1 MINERQEVT
10 LIGVLQ
16 ESPAIG
22 PKKTSLIMAVE
33 AMVTPTKRTTATGKV
48 LLRLPGLPPEDLWPG
63 DRFSARGV
71 LSRPRNYATPAS
83 FNYRDYLA
91 NQSIHLT
98 GWIRSPA
105 HILKIESLSEPTLV
119 HRLRYGP
126 ERIRHTI
133 NRFLERTLPDR
144 QSSLYRA
151 ILTGDRSGVPPEL
164 SENFKKTGSIHLLAI
179 SGLHMG
185 LLALFVTT
193 FLHWLLKRSTWI
205 LLHMPAWKISLF
217 LALPPL
223 VLYALIAGFHTPVVR
238 SLIMTSVFIAAILL
252 DRQWHVPTNIALAAL
267 LILIFNPASLF
278 TVSFQLS
285 FAAVIGICTLIPL
298 IRKKFQQ
305 AGPQNSLGEK
315 LKNWL
320 SAGLLASLAAM
331 VATSPLL
338 LFYFNRFSPISPL
351 STLLIEPFLCIWSL
365 GIGLLGSCF
374 IFISPEIAAG
384 LFHIGAWGLV
394 SADKITGWLAEIPF
408 CCLWFSTPTWFE
420 VICFYLVLAGLLYQ
434 KKFPPLKLIA
444 PVALVTLIA
453 FPLAIKTARKMSEVT
468 TVTFLD
474 IGQGNA
480 TLIEFPHG
488 HVVLLDG
495 GGTRSE
501 KFNVGEA
508 VIAPYLWKKRI
519 RRIND
524 VVISHPDMD
533 HCNGLPFILTQFKPG
548 NVWINGQPGGEFY
561 NNLIRQAKEQSLT
574 VKIPRPDTIIRRTA
588 EAVLTNIAGLHLAER
603 EKNLSG
609 NDKSLVLKLTTPSL
623 SFLFPGDIEEP
634 AEKIITAN
642 NRNLAA
648 DILLAPHHGSRSS
661 SSQEFLHNVQPE
673 EVIISAGSFKPDL
686 FPAQQSLNRYKENG
700 YTILITAQDGTV
712 SYRVNGKKWERM
724 IFRDFDRCW
733 SN

>member
-1 MINERQEVT
+1 MT
-10 LIGVLQ
+10 
-16 ESPAIG
+16 
-22 PKKTSLIMAVE
+22 VE

-63 DRFSARGV
+63 DRFSARGI

-105 HILKIESLSEPTLV
+105 HILKIESLSEPTLA

-133 NRFLERTLPDR
+133 NRFLQRTLPDR

-151 ILTGDRSGVPPEL
+151 ILTGDRSGVPHEL

-193 FLHWLLKRSTWI
+193 FIHWLLKRSTWI
-205 LLHMPAWKISLF
+205 LLHTPAWKISLL

-223 VLYALIAGFHTPVVR
+223 ILYALIAGFHTPVVR

-285 FAAVIGICTLIPL
+285 FAAVIGICALVPSIRERFLQTGPKNTL
-298 IRKKFQQ
+298 
-305 AGPQNSLGEK
+305 AEK

-320 SAGLLASLAAM
+320 SAGLLASFAAM

-338 LFYFNRFSPISPL
+338 LLYFNRFSPISPL
-351 STLLIEPFLCIWSL
+351 STLLVEPFLCIWSL
-365 GIGLLGSCF
+365 VIGLLGSCF
-374 IFISPEIAAG
+374 IFISPEIAVG
-384 LFHIGAWGLV
+384 LFQVGAWGLV
-394 SADKITGWLAEIPF
+394 SADKITGWLTEIPF
-408 CCLWFSTPTWFE
+408 CCLWFSTPTWLE

-434 KKFPPLKLIA
+434 KKFPPLRTIA
-444 PVALVTLIA
+444 PLALLILIS
-453 FPLAIKTARKMSEVT
+453 FPLAVKTARQMSEAT

-488 HVVLLDG
+488 HIVLLDG
-495 GGTRSE
+495 GGARSE

-519 RRIND
+519 RRIDD
-524 VVISHPDMD
+524 VVVSHPDTD
-533 HCNGLPFILTQFKPG
+533 HCNGLPFILTRFKPKTL
-548 NVWINGQPGGEFY
+548 WINGQPGGEFY
-561 NNLIRQAKEQSLT
+561 TNLIRQAERQSLI
-574 VKIPRPDTIIRRTA
+574 VKIPRTDTIIRRT
-588 EAVLTNIAGLHLAER
+588 EETVLTNIANLHLDER
-603 EKNLSG
+603 KKNLSG
-609 NDKSLVLKLTTPSL
+609 NDKSLVLRLTTPSL
-623 SFLFPGDIEEP
+623 SFLFPGDIEEES
-634 AEKIITAN
+634 EKIISAN
-642 NRNLAA
+642 NNDLDA

-661 SSQEFLHNVQPE
+661 SSQEFLRAVQPK
-673 EVIISAGSFKPDL
+673 EVIISAGPFRPNL
-686 FPAQQSLNRYKENG
+686 FPAPESLRRYEENG
-700 YTILITAQDGTV
+700 STILITAQDGTV
-712 SYRVNGKKWERM
+712 SYRVSGKEWERM
-724 IFRDFDRCW
+724 IFRDIDQSW
-733 SN
+733 PN

>member
-1 MINERQEVT
+1 MT
-10 LIGVLQ
+10 LIGILQ
-16 ESPAIG
+16 ESPSIG
-22 PKKTSLIMAVE
+22 PKKTGLIMAVE
-33 AMVTPTKRTTATGKV
+33 AIVTPTKRTTATGKV

-63 DRFSARGV
+63 DRFSARGT

-83 FNYRDYLA
+83 FNYRDFLA
-91 NQSIHLT
+91 NQSIYLT

-105 HILKIESLSEPTLV
+105 HVLKIESLSEPTLV

-133 NRFLERTLPDR
+133 NRFLQRTLPDR

-193 FLHWLLKRSTWI
+193 FIHWLLKRSTWI
-205 LLHMPAWKISLF
+205 LLHTPAWKISLF

-223 VLYALIAGFHTPVVR
+223 ILYALIAGFHTPVVR
-238 SLIMTSVFIAAILL
+238 SLIMTSVFIGAILL

-285 FAAVIGICTLIPL
+285 FAAVIGICALVPS

-305 AGPQNSLGEK
+305 AGPQNSLGKK

-320 SAGLLASLAAM
+320 SAGLLASLAAT

-338 LFYFNRFSPISPL
+338 LLYFNRFSLISPL
-351 STLLIEPFLCIWSL
+351 STLLVEPFLCIWSL
-365 GIGLLGSCF
+365 VIGLLGSCF

-384 LFHIGAWGLV
+384 LFHVGAWGLI

-408 CCLWFSTPTWFE
+408 CCLWFSTPTWSE
-420 VICFYLVLAGLLYQ
+420 VISFYLVLAGVLYQ
-434 KKFPPLKLIA
+434 KKFPPLRIIA
-444 PVALVTLIA
+444 PLALLTLIA
-453 FPLAIKTARKMSEVT
+453 FPLAVKTARQMSETT

-488 HVVLLDG
+488 YVVLLDG
-495 GGTRSE
+495 GGARSE

-519 RRIND
+519 RRIDD
-524 VVISHPDMD
+524 VVISHPDTD
-533 HCNGLPFILTQFKPG
+533 HCNGLPFILTRFKPA

-561 NNLIRQAKEQSLT
+561 TNLIRQAEEQSLT
-574 VKIPRPDTIIRRTA
+574 VKIPGPDTVICRT
-588 EAVLTNIAGLHLAER
+588 EETVLTNVAGLHLADRKE
-603 EKNLSG
+603 NLSG

-642 NRNLAA
+642 NRNLDAN
-648 DILLAPHHGSRSS
+648 ILLAPHHGSRSS
-661 SSQEFLHNVQPE
+661 SSQEFLHAVQPE
-673 EVIISAGSFKPDL
+673 EVIISAGPFRPNL
-686 FPAQQSLNRYKENG
+686 FPAPQSLHRYKENG
-700 YTILITAQDGTV
+700 CTTLITAQDGTV
-712 SYRVNGKKWERM
+712 SYRVSGKEWERI
-724 IFRDFDRCW
+724 IFRESDR
-733 SN
+733 